1 MIVGYVQFT
10 PRLSLVTLKHLC
22 TGAAPF
28 AGVMLM
34 FLSLMS
40 HVAPSGQITEETT
53 FPVERP
59 VTLVMLTFV
68 IFATGVP

>member
-1 MIVGYVQFT
+1 MQFT
-10 PRLSLVTLKHLC
+10 PRFAPVTPKHLY
-22 TGAAPF
+22 TGATPV

-40 HVAPSGQITEETT
+40 HVAPSGQMTEETT